1 MTNTNHVQKVDV
13 GNKKEIYWKEK
24 NKRR

>member
-13 GNKKEIYWKEK
+13 SNKKEIYWKEK